1 MKLSVV
7 QRQFG
12 IAAKDDPALQQR
24 PFINVELLTLHQ
36 ILQPIADVLAHD
48 TVYGAMQTDISH
60 QVQELRQMCQDAQS
74 RHTAG
79 DEAINKGRN
88 DLLNTLQ
95 GLLESV
101 ERSDGHFVPV
111 DFEDLYALPQ
121 LTDVLR
127 GNATIYREYM
137 NEPHVA
143 DALDNVAQNIDVA
156 QSKLWEPST
165 ELPQTQTFET
175 GASAVNDANYVQ
187 DISPEIVLEPL
198 DEDLSH
204 DVA

>member
-1 MKLSVV
+1 MKLSAI
-7 QRQFG
+7 QGQFG
-12 IAAKDDPALQQR
+12 KAAKDDPTLQQR
-24 PFINVELLTLHQ
+24 PFIKVELLTFHQ
-36 ILQPIADVLAHD
+36 ILQPIEDVLAHD
-48 TVYGAMQTDISH
+48 TVYGAVKTDISH
-60 QVQELRQMCQDAQS
+60 QVQELRQMCHDAQAG
-74 RHTAG
+74 HTAG

-137 NEPHVA
+137 NETHVA
-143 DALDNVAQNIDVA
+143 DALDNVAQNIELA
-156 QSKLWEPST
+156 QGNLWEPST
-165 ELPQTQTFET
+165 ALQKTHTFET
-175 GASAVNDANYVQ
+175 GASAVNDANYAQ
-187 DISPEIVLEPL
+187 DISPEAVLEAF